1 LDTTGQLVA
10 KGQVL
15 VIQVLVLH
23 SLLKEVVVLLS
34 LLGIVVVHHSLL
46 EEVLVHHSLL
56 EEVLVF
62 HSLEEEQL
70 QKGSHALHLLLLVAK
85 DIALSYLL
93 TAM

>member
-1 LDTTGQLVA
+1 MDTTGQLVA
-10 KGQVL
+10 GGQVL
-15 VIQVLVLH
+15 VMQVLVLH
-23 SLLKEVVVLLS
+23 SLLEEVVVHLS

-46 EEVLVHHSLL
+46 EEVMVHHSLL
-56 EEVLVF
+56 EEILVL
-62 HSLEEEQL
+62 HSLVEEQL

>member
-10 KGQVL
+10 GGQVL
-15 VIQVLVLH
+15 VMQVLVLH
-23 SLLKEVVVLLS
+23 SLLKEVVV
-34 LLGIVVVHHSLL
+34 HHSLL
-46 EEVLVHHSLL
+46 EEVLVLHSLI
-56 EEVLVF
+56 
-62 HSLEEEQL
+62 EEQL